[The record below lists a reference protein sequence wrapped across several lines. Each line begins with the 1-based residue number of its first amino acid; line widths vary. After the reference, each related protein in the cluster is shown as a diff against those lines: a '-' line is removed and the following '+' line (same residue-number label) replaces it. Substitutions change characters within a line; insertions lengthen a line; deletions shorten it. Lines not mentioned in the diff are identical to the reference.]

1 MKGLFAQR
9 FFPFFFNLSLD
20 GRVEMKEKESAH
32 ELRGLSRRDA
42 RESTSLSLSRLRLPG
57 REQGEKCQEKK
68 VDKKTE
74 NGNNL
79 HCDFVE

>member
-42 RESTSLSLSRLRLPG
+42 RESTFLSLWLRLPG

-68 VDKKTE
+68 
-74 NGNNL
+74 G
-79 HCDFVE
+79 